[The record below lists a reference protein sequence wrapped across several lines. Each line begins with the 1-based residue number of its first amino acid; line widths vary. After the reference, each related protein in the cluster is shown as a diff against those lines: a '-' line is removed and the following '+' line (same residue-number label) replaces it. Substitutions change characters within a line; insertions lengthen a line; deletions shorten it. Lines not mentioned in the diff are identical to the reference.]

1 MAKPRLPRNVRT
13 VLLVLLVQCGL
24 LIAAVALVWLALTP
38 MGSTGMKASL
48 FLGLGAV
55 VILCLGSSVLL
66 GIQWHRQTEERLKE
80 TRGHF
85 RHLVD
90 AIDGIVWESDA
101 ATLRFHFVS
110 KQAERM
116 LGYPV
121 EDWYADP
128 QFWRKHLHPEDR
140 ESVIA
145 FFDEAESKLEPF
157 VAEYRMVCRDGSI
170 VWARDMVSIT
180 AADGRPSILHGVMVD
195 VTDRKRI
202 EQDLERALRE
212 IQAREADLTTYKDH
226 LEELVMA
233 RSEALTRANRELR
246 VAWEKAEESNRMKS
260 HFLANMSH
268 ELRTPLNAIILYSEL
283 IMEEAK
289 ALEQAGTVEDL
300 RKIQG
305 AGRHLLSL
313 IDDIL
318 DLSKIEAGHITLEP
332 EEIDIP
338 AMVHEV
344 VQSME
349 PMTGQNGNT
358 LCVDLDPEAPTLRTD
373 LTRLRQILINLLGN
387 AAKFTAGGTIT
398 VSAKRSPEGAGVLF
412 AVRDTGIGM
421 TREQQARIFQ
431 RFTQA
436 DDSTTRRFG
445 GTGLGLALSQRLSEL
460 LGGFLW
466 VESEEGR
473 GSTFY
478 LKLPERLEAARTS
491 EASVA
496 GPRR

>member
-1 MAKPRLPRNVRT
+1 MIR
-13 VLLVLLVQCGL
+13 
-24 LIAAVALVWLALTP
+24 
-38 MGSTGMKASL
+38 
-48 FLGLGAV
+48 
-55 VILCLGSSVLL
+55 
-66 GIQWHRQTEERLKE
+66 
-80 TRGHF
+80 
-85 RHLVD
+85 
-90 AIDGIVWESDA
+90 
-101 ATLRFHFVS
+101 
-110 KQAERM
+110 
-116 LGYPV
+116 
-121 EDWYADP
+121 
-128 QFWRKHLHPEDR
+128 
-140 ESVIA
+140 
-145 FFDEAESKLEPF
+145 
-157 VAEYRMVCRDGSI
+157 RDGGV
-170 VWARDMVSIT
+170 VWARDMVSVT
-180 AADGRPSILHGVMVD
+180 AENGKPSILHGVMVD

-202 EQDLERALRE
+202 EQDLEQALHD

-226 LEELVMA
+226 LEEQMMA
-233 RSEALTRANRELR
+233 RSEALIRANQELR

-344 VQSME
+344 VQSTK
-349 PMTGQNGNT
+349 PMAGQNGNT
-358 LCVDLDPEAPTLRTD
+358 LCVELDPGATTLRTD

-398 VSAKRSPEGAGVLF
+398 VSAKPSPEGAGVLF

-460 LGGFLW
+460 MGGTLW
-466 VESEEGR
+466 VESAEGK
-473 GSTFY
+473 GATFF
-478 LKLPERLEAARTS
+478 LRLPLSLEAAVPKES
-491 EASVA
+491 SVSQEAR
-496 GPRR
+496 P

>member
-1 MAKPRLPRNVRT
+1 MTKLHFSRNTRTILP
-13 VLLVLLVQCGL
+13 VLLVQAGL
-24 LIAAVALVWLALTP
+24 LVTAVALTWLALTP
-38 MGSTGMKASL
+38 VGGPGVKTAL
-48 FLGLGAV
+48 FLMLGIILA
-55 VILCLGSSVLL
+55 LCLGSSVLL
-66 GIQWHRQTEERLKE
+66 GIQWRRQTEERLRE
-80 TRGHF
+80 ARGHF

-101 ATLRFHFVS
+101 TTLRFHFVS

-128 QFWRKHLHPEDR
+128 LFWRKHLHPEDR
-140 ESVIA
+140 APVIA
-145 FFDEAESKLEPF
+145 YFDEAEAKLEPF
-157 VAEYRMVCRDGSI
+157 VAEYRMIRQDGGI

-180 AADGRPSILHGVMVD
+180 AENGRPSILHGVMVD

-212 IQAREADLTTYKDH
+212 IQARESDLTAYKDH

-233 RSEALTRANRELR
+233 RSEALIQANRELR

-283 IMEEAK
+283 IMEETK

-318 DLSKIEAGHITLEP
+318 DLSKIEAGRITLEP
-332 EEIDIP
+332 EAIDIA

-344 VQSME
+344 VQSMT
-349 PMTGQNGNT
+349 PMAQQNGNT
-358 LCVDLDPEAPTLRTD
+358 LSVELDPEAPVVRTD
-373 LTRLRQILINLLGN
+373 LLRLRQILINLLGN
-387 AAKFTAGGTIT
+387 AAKFTAKGSILLG
-398 VSAKRSPEGAGVLF
+398 VKPSPEGAGVLF
-412 AVRDTGIGM
+412 FVRDTGIGL
-421 TREQQARIFQ
+421 TREQQTRIFQ

-445 GTGLGLALSQRLSEL
+445 GTGLGLALSQRIGEL
-460 LGGFLW
+460 LGGTLW

-473 GSTFY
+473 GSTFF
-478 LKLPERLEAARTS
+478 LRLPLEPAPVLTHTERN
-491 EASVA
+491 
-496 GPRR
+496 